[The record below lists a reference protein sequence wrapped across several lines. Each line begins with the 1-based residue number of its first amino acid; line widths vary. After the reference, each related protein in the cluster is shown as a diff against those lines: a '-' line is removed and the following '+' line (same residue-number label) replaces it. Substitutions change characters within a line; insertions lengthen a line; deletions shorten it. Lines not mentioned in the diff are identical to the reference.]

1 MARATDRSGDAPADQ
16 LQIIERI
23 RRNANLP
30 ADEEAD
36 LDLYEANALAAL
48 GRSDDAVTI
57 YRRLSAQPEALS
69 GAIAAVTLAEML
81 NKRSDYQE
89 AYDLMSLFTENGTP
103 HIYWLARGFI
113 ALADACTGLDRP
125 ELAKE
130 YLLSLRENYPGDE
143 LDISEAI
150 ESRIKKLN
158 R

>member
-1 MARATDRSGDAPADQ
+1 M
-16 LQIIERI
+16 
-23 RRNANLP
+23 
-30 ADEEAD
+30 
-36 LDLYEANALAAL
+36 